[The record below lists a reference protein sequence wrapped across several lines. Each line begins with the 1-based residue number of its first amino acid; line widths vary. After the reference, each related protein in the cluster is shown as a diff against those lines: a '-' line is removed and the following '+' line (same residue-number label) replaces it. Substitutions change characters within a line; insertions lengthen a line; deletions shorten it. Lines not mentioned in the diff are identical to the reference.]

1 MIIFG
6 DLIFKLVDFEG
17 FFYILIQ
24 KRDVAYEYVPA
35 PVNVHAP

>member
-6 DLIFKLVDFEG
+6 DLILKLVDFEV
-17 FFYILIQ
+17 FILIQ

>member
-17 FFYILIQ
+17 FFKFFIQ
-24 KRDVAYEYVPA
+24 KRDVVL
-35 PVNVHAP
+35 